1 MMLSCHIS
9 MCKFSLFFLFLLVSY
24 SCYGQS
30 GDFFIVDELYY
41 TGNDK
46 TKERVIDNELD
57 ILPGDTIYTAQL
69 QAILTENEKRLLS
82 TGLFTMANIEVQ
94 NWRISEQKADLEIIL
109 QENWY
114 IYPSF
119 IFELADRNFNVWWK
133 EMNADFGRVNYG
145 LSLDHINLTGNR
157 DKLKLKLQQGFTHKY
172 ELNYRFPYISKYWGM
187 NGELFYST
195 NKEIG
200 YITEE
205 NKTLFRKA
213 EDERVLL
220 RRFRTSMGV
229 NYRPSVYVFHEARLE
244 YHHNSID
251 ELVATDYN
259 PNYFLNQDTDLKFFL
274 LRYNLRYDKR
284 IFTLYPEGGFS
295 LSGNIIKEGLG
306 IFGDF
311 NNLSVDVS
319 YDHYLKLSDRWIVG
333 GRIKA
338 KTNIIRSQVA
348 FANNTG
354 LGYGNDLVRGYE
366 LYVIDGTDWLL
377 AKTNIRWQL
386 YEKLYNLG
394 RYMPLRQMKKMPAK
408 IYLRFNLETGYVNEP
423 TYLATNSLN
432 NRWIVGAGPALDIIL
447 WNVGLFSIEYSF
459 NDLGES
465 NLFLASSFNF

>member
-1 MMLSCHIS
+1 
-9 MCKFSLFFLFLLVSY
+9 MCKFSLFFLFLLVSH

-30 GDFFIVDELYY
+30 RDFFIVDELYY

-133 EMNADFGRVNYG
+133 EMNADFGRV
-145 LSLDHINLTGNR
+145 
-157 DKLKLKLQQGFTHKY
+157 
-172 ELNYRFPYISKYWGM
+172 M